1 MMKKETVYSGF
12 DIYYNDEIC
21 IAEINMKMI
30 NMGIDK
36 NLWCPADPT
45 DTTVSESL
53 RPKVPITV
61 RNNGTAPIWIQ
72 LKPNGF
78 LEVLSTR
85 DWDSSKIIPLKA
97 TMTWRRQ

>member
-1 MMKKETVYSGF
+1 MKKETVYSGF

-21 IAEINMKMI
+21 IAEVNIKMI
-30 NMGIDK
+30 NMGIEQ
-36 NLWCPADPT
+36 NLWCAADPT
-45 DTTVSESL
+45 DTTVPESL
-53 RPKVPITV
+53 RPQVPVTV

-85 DWDSSKIIPLKA
+85 NWSPNKEIPIKGTL
-97 TMTWRRQ
+97 TWRKR